1 MRDFAGT
8 VQESAD
14 IVRVISDYG
23 VTLKGAGS
31 QLKALCPFHS
41 EKTPSFSVHRD
52 KRLFHCFGCGVG
64 GSVFQFVMLIERVEF
79 PEALRIVAEKC
90 GIPIPTDGTGADRRG
105 EERKQLLD
113 LYSQAAAF
121 YRSKLNDPEAV
132 QARQALAKRQVNAAS
147 LDRFQLGY
155 APNSGL
161 MQATR
166 TKIDPASTGLFHKN
180 ESGEVYDRFRRRLM
194 FPIWDERGRTIA
206 FGGRALGDAE
216 PKYLNSPES
225 PLYSKSHVLY
235 ALHLARD
242 TARKAGRIVVVE
254 GYFDCLSLHQ
264 NGIENVVASCGTS
277 LTPQQIGLAAR
288 YVPEVV
294 MNYDP
299 DTAGQNAIRRS
310 IDLLLEKGL
319 RVRVLKLP
327 GSLDPD
333 DFVRREG
340 AEVYKR
346 LLDGAPWFWQYL
358 MTDAASRF
366 DLDEPS
372 MKAAAVKEVMDH
384 VAKIQ
389 DRVEQLEVAKS
400 VAQGFKLPE
409 GLILERLQLKGR
421 ASDLAPLR
429 RPGAPPPAKRLGSAE
444 RQLIQALGQDANL
457 AASLRPLLEDAFWKD
472 AWSWP
477 VIEHLIL
484 APGSLDTALDEVTDE
499 ELRKQVREAVLEPVG
514 PLTME
519 HARASIQKL
528 YDAHLVKKEQEI
540 KEQLQQYG
548 PAGAPAELLEKHR
561 DIVSERR
568 RMVDAFRP
576 RA

>member
-1 MRDFAGT
+1 
-8 VQESAD
+8 
-14 IVRVISDYG
+14 
-23 VTLKGAGS
+23 
-31 QLKALCPFHS
+31 
-41 EKTPSFSVHRD
+41 
-52 KRLFHCFGCGVG
+52 
-64 GSVFQFVMLIERVEF
+64 
-79 PEALRIVAEKC
+79 
-90 GIPIPTDGTGADRRG
+90 
-105 EERKQLLD
+105 
-113 LYSQAAAF
+113 
-121 YRSKLNDPEAV
+121 
-132 QARQALAKRQVNAAS
+132 
-147 LDRFQLGY
+147 
-155 APNSGL
+155 
-161 MQATR
+161 
-166 TKIDPASTGLFHKN
+166 
-180 ESGEVYDRFRRRLM
+180 
-194 FPIWDERGRTIA
+194 
-206 FGGRALGDAE
+206 
-216 PKYLNSPES
+216 
-225 PLYSKSHVLY
+225 
-235 ALHLARD
+235 
-242 TARKAGRIVVVE
+242 
-254 GYFDCLSLHQ
+254 
-264 NGIENVVASCGTS
+264 
-277 LTPQQIGLAAR
+277 
-288 YVPEVV
+288 
-294 MNYDP
+294 
-299 DTAGQNAIRRS
+299 
-310 IDLLLEKGL
+310 
-319 RVRVLKLP
+319 
-327 GSLDPD
+327 
-333 DFVRREG
+333 
-340 AEVYKR
+340 
-346 LLDGAPWFWQYL
+346 